1 MATTPINLIK
11 GDSIGDETDY
21 RDSLPVNMTAVD
33 KPIFGSQGYMIQYP
47 GLTKFGDGIGID
59 RGGIWNERL
68 TRHLRVS
75 GGRFIEVS
83 QYGAVNDL
91 GPITGNDTASLPYS
105 FNTQAI
111 VAGGNYYLYDPVNGL
126 RQVTDPD
133 VGNPIDCVWIDGFY
147 CFTDGEF
154 LYHTLASDES
164 AIAPLDFAVSEFSPD
179 PCLGCGKT
187 QDNKWIAF
195 NRYTTEYFRN
205 DASADFSFVRVAQ
218 RALSIGIVGTHAKTE
233 ASGSWYIL
241 GGRKEQAVSVHVL
254 GVGSS
259 VKVATREVDK
269 VIGKYT
275 ETELFDSVVES
286 YDEDGYTF
294 VKIHLPAE
302 VLIFNQTIA
311 ETAGKQ
317 NAWSIIKSDVTGEAP
332 YRGIH
337 NIFEAR
343 LGKWVCGD
351 KLGGN
356 IGIIDNTVATQY
368 GDVVEWILFT
378 PFYYMDCQSI
388 DEIEIETIPGH
399 TGSSDAQVFMS
410 LSYDGV
416 TYGKEWM
423 ELYGSPNDYNKR
435 FIFRRLGH
443 VRDWVGIKLR
453 GATSSRMAFG
463 AGAIDHG

>member
-11 GDSIGDETDY
+11 GDSIGAETDY
-21 RDSLPVNMTAVD
+21 RDALPVNMYAVSR
-33 KPIFGSQGYMIQYP
+33 PMFGSQGYMIQSP
-47 GLTKFGDGIGID
+47 GLTKLGEGFGADT
-59 RGGIWNERL
+59 GGIWNERL
-68 TRHLRVS
+68 SEHFRVS
-75 GGRFIEVS
+75 GGVFISVDVD
-83 QYGAVNDL
+83 GAATNL
-91 GPITGNDTASLPYS
+91 GVIGASGNASLPYS

-111 VAGGNYYLYDPVNGL
+111 ISGGRYYLYDPVNGL
-126 RQVTDPD
+126 RQVNDPE
-133 VGNPIDCVWIDGFY
+133 VGHPIDAVWIDGFY
-147 CFTDGEF
+147 CFTDGETI
-154 LYHTLASDES
+154 YHTLAGDES
-164 AIAPLDFAVSEFSPD
+164 AIDPLDFEVSQFSPD
-179 PCLGCGKT
+179 PSLGCGKT
-187 QDNKWIAF
+187 QDNKWIVF
-195 NRYTTEYFRN
+195 NRYTTEFFRN

-233 ASGSWYIL
+233 AGGNWYIL
-241 GGRKEQAVSVHVL
+241 GGRKEQCISVHVL

-275 ETELFDSVVES
+275 ESELFDSVVES
-286 YDEDGYTF
+286 YEEDAYTF
-294 VKIHLPAE
+294 VKIHLPRE
-302 VLIFNQTIA
+302 VLLFNQTIA
-311 ETAGKQ
+311 DSIGKD
-317 NAWSIIKSDVTGEAP
+317 NAWSIIKSDVTGSDP

-337 NIFEAR
+337 NVFDAR
-343 LGKWVCGD
+343 LGEWVCGD
-351 KLGGN
+351 KISSN

-368 GDVVEWILFT
+368 GNIVEWILFT

-388 DEIEIETIPGH
+388 DEIEIETLPGH
-399 TGSSDAQVFMS
+399 TGSDDAQVFMS

-423 ELYGSPNDYNKR
+423 ELYGSSNDYNKR